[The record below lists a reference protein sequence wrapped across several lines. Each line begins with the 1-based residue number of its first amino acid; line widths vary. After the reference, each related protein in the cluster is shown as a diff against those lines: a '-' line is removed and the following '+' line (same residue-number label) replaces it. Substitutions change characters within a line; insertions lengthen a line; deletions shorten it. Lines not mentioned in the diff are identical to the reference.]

1 MLGRVALKIQHRI
14 HHMLEH
20 SGTCYRSLFGHMADD
35 KNRNTEA
42 FCQPAAKH
50 QSILRTCDTL
60 PGAALTG
67 FIVHRLDGVND
78 DDLRLFLLDYLFNP
92 IQVRLTEQL
101 QRVRKIADPHR
112 THFDLA

>member
-1 MLGRVALKIQHRI
+1 MSVALKIQHRI

-20 SGTCYRSLFGHMADD
+20 SGTCNSSLFGHMADD
-35 KNRNTEA
+35 KNRNTEP
-42 FCQPAAKH
+42 FCQPQQNTSRFAHLRHAA
-50 QSILRTCDTL
+50 RRCADR
-60 PGAALTG
+60 

-78 DDLRLFLLDYLFNP
+78 DDLRLFLLDYLLNP